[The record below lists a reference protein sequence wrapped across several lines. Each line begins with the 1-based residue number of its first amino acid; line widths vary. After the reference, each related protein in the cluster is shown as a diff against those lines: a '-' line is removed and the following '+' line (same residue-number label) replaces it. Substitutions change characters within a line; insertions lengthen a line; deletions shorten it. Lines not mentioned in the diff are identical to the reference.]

1 MLMSKVDALIM
12 RHQR

>member
-1 MLMSKVDALIM
+1 MSKVDALIM